1 MRRIIVSL
9 MFALLLLFSVVG
21 LKNLATQ
28 SAPDGA
34 PLVLAQGSATPPLI
48 WYCRFAGYC
57 RNVPPLGFFGA
68 LSCP

>member
-9 MFALLLLFSVVG
+9 MFALLLLCSVVG

-34 PLVLAQGSATPPLI
+34 PLVLAQGSATPPPI
-48 WYCRFAGYC
+48 
-57 RNVPPLGFFGA
+57 P
-68 LSCP
+68 